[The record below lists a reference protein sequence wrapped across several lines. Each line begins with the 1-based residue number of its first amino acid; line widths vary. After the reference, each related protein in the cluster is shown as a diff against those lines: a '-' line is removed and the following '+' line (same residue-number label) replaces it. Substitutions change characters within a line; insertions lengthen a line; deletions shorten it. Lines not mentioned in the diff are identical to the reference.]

1 MILDAKIQNLREA
14 MGRSPLL
21 QYRPLV
27 LIGRVVWDM
36 AARDT
41 THNAAG
47 VAYFAIFSLFP
58 LLLGVLAILGMV
70 LASEEMQQRFLIF
83 ATSNLPGSAQFVESN
98 LEEIK
103 RFRGALGV
111 GAILGSLWLGTAV
124 FAAISRAVNRAW
136 GIYRNRPFYLALP
149 RRMLMG
155 LVTGSL
161 FLLSTAATSIIQV
174 FTKTQQTMPWQWFF
188 LDPEAGKAAVYLIPW
203 AITLLIFLLIYRF
216 EPRCQTYWRYV
227 WPGAVVASL
236 LFEGAKFLFIWYLE
250 NMAVFNQVHGSLAS
264 VVVLLLWVY
273 LSALILILG
282 AQVSYQYELLYRPG
296 ATREEAQDGET
307 AEEYGGLVI

>member
-1 MILDAKIQNLREA
+1 MIFDAKIQDLREA

-21 QYRPLV
+21 QSRPLV
-27 LIGRVVWDM
+27 LMGRVAWEM
-36 AARDT
+36 AARDA

-58 LLLGVLAILGMV
+58 LLLGVLSILGMV
-70 LASEEMQQRFLIF
+70 LASEDLQQRFLIF

-98 LEEIK
+98 VEEIR
-103 RFRGALGV
+103 RFRGALGA

-161 FLLSTAATSIIQV
+161 FLVSTTAASIIQV
-174 FTKTQQTMPWQWFF
+174 FTKTQQAMPWQWLF
-188 LDPEAGKAAVYLIPW
+188 LDPEVGKTAVYLVPW

-236 LFEGAKFLFIWYLE
+236 LFEGAKFLFVWYLE
-250 NMAVFNQVHGSLAS
+250 NLAVFSQVYGSLAS

-296 ATREEAQDGET
+296 AMKDQVRDGE
-307 AEEYGGLVI
+307 AAKERGGLPI

>member
-1 MILDAKIQNLREA
+1 

-27 LIGRVVWDM
+27 LIGRVGWEMV
-36 AARDT
+36 ARDA

-58 LLLGVLAILGMV
+58 LLLGVLSILGMV
-70 LASEEMQQRFLIF
+70 LSSEELQQRFLLF
-83 ATSNLPGSAQFVESN
+83 TTSNLPGSAQFVESN
-98 LEEIK
+98 LEEII

-111 GAILGSLWLGTAV
+111 GAILGALWLGTAV

-149 RRMLMG
+149 RRFLMG

-161 FLLSTAATSIIQV
+161 FLLSTTATSIIQV
-174 FTKTQQTMPWQWFF
+174 FTKTQQAMPWQWFF

-236 LFEGAKFLFIWYLE
+236 LFEGAKFLFVWYLE
-250 NMAVFNQVHGSLAS
+250 NLAVFSQVHGSLAS
-264 VVVLLLWVY
+264 VVVLLFWVY

-282 AQVSYQYELLYRPG
+282 AHISYQYELLYRPG
-296 ATREEAQDGET
+296 AAREEAQGGES

>member
-1 MILDAKIQNLREA
+1 MILDAQIRNLREA

-21 QYRPLV
+21 QNRPLV
-27 LIGRVVWDM
+27 LAGRGGREM
-36 AARDT
+36 AAGDAS
-41 THNAAG
+41 HNAAG

-58 LLLGVLAILGMV
+58 LLLGVLSILGMV
-70 LASEEMQQRFLIF
+70 LASEEPQQRFITF

-98 LEEIK
+98 LEEII

-136 GIYRNRPFYLALP
+136 GIYGNRPFYLALP
-149 RRMLMG
+149 HRFLMG

-161 FLLSTAATSIIQV
+161 FLLSTTATSFIQV
-174 FTKTQQTMPWQWFF
+174 FTRIQQATALQWFF
-188 LDPEAGKAAVYLIPW
+188 LTSEAGKTAVYLIPW
-203 AITLLIFLLIYRF
+203 AMTLLIFLLIYRF

-250 NMAVFNQVHGSLAS
+250 NLAVFSQVHGSLAS

-273 LSALILILG
+273 FSAVILILG
-282 AQVSYQYELLYRPG
+282 AQVCYQYELLYRPG
-296 ATREEAQDGET
+296 AAREG
-307 AEEYGGLVI
+307 AEDVWVAEK